1 MNSTIT
7 SRQRMLMAMRNEVPD
22 RVPVCPDIS
31 NMIPANLTGKPYW
44 NIYLYDSPSLGE
56 AYLEA
61 IQRLG
66 MDGWYLYGHVLG
78 GNKDF
83 PLDSEDTTG
92 LVYNTFFVPK
102 DLVSRQV
109 KQLSD
114 DEVQEQLWV
123 KTPFGKLESTT
134 SVFRSAPP
142 WDVSNFVKDIPKDWP
157 RLRWLMGETWHW
169 DDQCYDQEKVGELAV
184 YGLQVHTFVDF
195 WDGVRDGQSD
205 KMIYDFYDHPDLMA
219 EIFDF
224 YQAFTL
230 TRVEGLIR
238 AGVDE
243 ILVQGSNSS
252 MSLINPEIYRKFVL
266 PLNIEITK
274 LARELGCVSHLHT
287 CGCSRLVVEMNMEK
301 ANFNIIEPLEKP
313 PSGDVDIA
321 DVKSRYGNR
330 VALKGNLLTS
340 GKLLHGTPGDVE
352 LEVIETL
359 RAGGQGGGF
368 ILSSGDQVGGNTPL
382 ENLQAMVDTGKK
394 YGRYD
399 AEGNLPDLPD
409 WSGVLV

>member
-1 MNSTIT
+1 MKATIT
-7 SRQRMLMAMRNEVPD
+7 PRQRMLAAMRNKIPD

-44 NIYLYDSPSLGE
+44 DIYLHDAPSLGD

-61 IQRLG
+61 IQKLD

-78 GNKDF
+78 GNKEF
-83 PLDSEDTTG
+83 SLDSEDVTG
-92 LVYNTFFVPK
+92 LVYNMFFVPK
-102 DLVSRQV
+102 EIVTRLI
-109 KQLSD
+109 KQISD
-114 DEVQEQLWV
+114 AEVHEQLRV
-123 KTPFGKLESTT
+123 KTPFGNLDATT

-142 WDVSNFVKDIPKDWP
+142 WDVTNFIKDIPEDWP
-157 RLRWLMGETWHW
+157 RLRWLMGENWHW
-169 DDQCYDQEKVGELAV
+169 DDQCYDREKVGELAV

-205 KMIYDFYDHPDLMA
+205 KMIFDFYDNPDLMA

-224 YQAFTL
+224 YKTYTL
-230 TRVEGLIR
+230 ARVKGLIR

-252 MSLINPEIYRKFVL
+252 MSLINPDIYRKYVL

-274 LARELGCVSHLHT
+274 LANEMDCIVHLHT
-287 CGCSRLVVEMNMEK
+287 CGRSKLVVEMNMEK
-301 ANFNIIEPLEKP
+301 AHFNIIEPLEKP

-321 DVKSRYGNR
+321 EIKRRFGKR

-340 GKLLHGTPGDVE
+340 GKLMHGTPRDVE
-352 LEVIETL
+352 QEVIATL
-359 RAGGQGGGF
+359 RAAGKGGGF

-382 ENLQAMVDTGKK
+382 ENLQAMIDAGKK

-399 AEGNLPDLPD
+399 AAGNLPDLPE
-409 WSGVLV
+409 

>member
-1 MNSTIT
+1 MKSTMT
-7 SRQRMLMAMRNEVPD
+7 SRQRMLTAMRNEIPD

-44 NIYLYDSPSLGE
+44 DIYLHESPSLGE

-61 IQRLG
+61 IQTLD

-83 PLDSEDTTG
+83 PVDSQDVTG

-102 DLVSRQV
+102 NLVSRRIKQV
-109 KQLSD
+109 SD
-114 DEVQEQLWV
+114 NEVQEELRV
-123 KTPFGKLESTT
+123 NTPLGELASQTT
-134 SVFRSAPP
+134 VFRSAPP
-142 WDVSNFVKDIPKDWP
+142 WDVTNFIKDIPKDWP
-157 RLRWLMGETWHW
+157 RMRWLMGENWHW
-169 DDQCYDQEKVGELAV
+169 DNQCCDQEKVGERAV

-195 WDGVRDGQSD
+195 WDGIRDGQSD
-205 KMIYDFYDHPDLMA
+205 KMIFDFYDSPDVMA
-219 EIFDF
+219 EIFD
-224 YQAFTL
+224 YYKAFTL
-230 TRVEGLIR
+230 ARVAGLIR

-252 MSLINPEIYRKFVL
+252 MSLINPEIYREFVL
-266 PLNIEITK
+266 PLNIEITN
-274 LARELGCVSHLHT
+274 LAREMGCVAHLHT

-301 ANFNIIEPLEKP
+301 ANFDIIEPLEKP

-321 DVKSRYGNR
+321 EVKRRYGNR

-340 GKLLHGTPGDVE
+340 GKLLHGTPRDVE
-352 LEVIETL
+352 QEVIATL
-359 RAGGQGGGF
+359 RAAGQGGGF

-382 ENLQAMVDTGKK
+382 ENLHAMIEAGKK

-399 AEGNLPDLPD
+399 DDGNLPDLP
-409 WSGVLV
+409 